1 MMRVHQFIL
10 SFVILLTAAGA
21 NAAEVRSISREVK
34 SELDGE
40 TIWTVYVKCAGVSE
54 ERSIERN
61 DGSRKWCSEDLPT
74 MCSRKKVKA
83 ANNVCGSHFE
93 RLVGEYRVEKAKQ
106 EAEAD

>member
-1 MMRVHQFIL
+1 MRIHRIIL
-10 SFVILLTAAGA
+10 SFVIFLLVPGVH
-21 NAAEVRSISREVK
+21 AAEVRSISREVK

-40 TIWTVYVKCAGVSE
+40 TIWTVHVKCAGISE
-54 ERSIERN
+54 ERSIERT
-61 DGSRKWCSEDLPT
+61 DSSRKWCSEDLPT

-106 EAEAD
+106 EAEAN